1 MSRNTLSPAAAGT
14 VTPSSPN
21 GSQRAPAVAGER
33 ASATDS
39 SQLSSVESDRPNA
52 LIQNARHEFRSAFG
66 DLARGK
72 RNWQL
77 IAFCLGA
84 VSLLEGLN
92 VFRLAASAHPVP
104 YVVQT
109 DRLGVVTAVGLAE
122 QLREPDNRLVASQ
135 LSTFIRNVRT
145 VLPSAASTAQAD
157 LLRRAYT
164 FTAPGAA
171 SFLNTYFGD
180 PAHDPRTL
188 GARIA
193 RDVRVSSALR
203 VPEPPG
209 ARASGASS
217 AQTWR
222 LQWLETERATGL
234 LEQSEPARVATWEGY
249 VTLQITPPRSVDG
262 IQDNP
267 LGIRITSIAWTRLA
281 QASVASDSLG
291 SLMNQSQDGGTQ

>member
-1 MSRNTLSPAAAGT
+1 MSRNNLSPASAAT
-14 VTPSSPN
+14 ASPVSPN
-21 GSQRAPAVAGER
+21 GGQRLSTVAGER
-33 ASATDS
+33 PLATDKS
-39 SQLSSVESDRPNA
+39 PLSSVENGRTNA
-52 LIQNARHEFRSAFG
+52 LVQNARREFSSAFS

-84 VSLLEGLN
+84 VSLLQGLT

-104 YVVQT
+104 FVVQT
-109 DRLGVVTAVGLAE
+109 DRLGGVSAVGLAE

-135 LSTFIRNVRT
+135 LATFMRNART

-157 LLRRAYT
+157 LLRRAYA

-171 SFLNTYFGD
+171 SFLNSYFGD
-180 PAHDPRTL
+180 PLHDPRAL

-193 RDVRVSSALR
+193 RDVRVSSVLR
-203 VPEPPG
+203 VPDPPST
-209 ARASGASS
+209 RPQPSS
-217 AQTWR
+217 PQTWR
-222 LQWLETERATGL
+222 LQWIETDRAIGP

-249 VTLQITPPRSVDG
+249 VTLQIASPRSVDG

-281 QASVASDSLG
+281 EASVPRDSLN